1 MMKRG
6 LVLEGG
12 AMRGMFTCGVI
23 DVLLENKIS
32 FDGVSGI
39 SAGAIFGLNYK
50 SKQIGRGVR
59 YNKKYGRD
67 PRYFGLISLI
77 TTGDLYGKDFCY
89 HEIIENLDPIDK
101 KTYRENAID
110 FFVGATDVEK
120 GIIRYH
126 NCLDVDKSSID
137 WMRASAS
144 MPLVSTIVEVDGYKL
159 LDGGV
164 TDPIPYSIME
174 ENGYDKNVIVLTQPR
189 DFIKKKTSIIPIMK
203 IVLHK
208 YPKLVEAMANRHIL
222 YNKETDEIKEKEKQ
236 NKFFVI
242 SPKESLGIRRT
253 ENNPMELERVYQLGR
268 AEAKEKLEDVKNFLR
283 KEKV

>member
-126 NCLDVDKSSID
+126 NCLDVDESSID

-268 AEAKEKLEDVKNFLR
+268 AEAKEKLEDVKNFLGN
-283 KEKV
+283 

>member
-1 MMKRG
+1 MKRG

-23 DVLLENKIS
+23 DILLENKIS

-39 SAGAIFGLNYK
+39 SAGAIFGVNYK
-50 SKQIGRGVR
+50 SRQIGRGVR

-67 PRYFGLISLI
+67 PRYFGLKSLI

-189 DFIKKKTSIIPIMK
+189 DFIKKKTSIIPVMK

-268 AEAKEKLEDVKNFLR
+268 AEAKEKLDDVKNFLGN
-283 KEKV
+283 

>member
-1 MMKRG
+1 MKRG

>member
-268 AEAKEKLEDVKNFLR
+268 AEAKEKLEDVKNFLGN
-283 KEKV
+283 

>member
-1 MMKRG
+1 MKRG

-39 SAGAIFGLNYK
+39 SAGAIFGVNYK
-50 SKQIGRGVR
+50 SRQIGRGVR

-144 MPLVSTIVEVDGYKL
+144 MPLVSTVVEVDGYKL
-159 LDGGV
+159 LDGGMA
-164 TDPIPYSIME
+164 DSIPYSVMIK
-174 ENGYDKNVIVLTQPR
+174 NGYEKNVIVLTQPR
-189 DFIKKKTSIIPIMK
+189 NFVKNKASLIPILK
-203 IVLHK
+203 LKYHK
-208 YPKLVEAMANRHIL
+208 YPKVVEMMANRHIM
-222 YNKETDEIKEKEKQ
+222 YNRQLEEIRKMEKE
-236 NKFFVI
+236 NKVYVI
-242 SPKESLGIRRT
+242 APYETLNIKRT
-253 ENNPMELERVYQLGR
+253 ENDPEKLEQVYQEGR
-268 AEAKEKLEDVKNFLR
+268 KVAKEKLNEVKAFLS
-283 KEKV
+283 